1 MEDRPMQE
9 HPNASLARE
18 AMDGMSTGDLGGML
32 ERLADDVVW
41 HEIGGDEP
49 VRGKEALMA
58 RFAGLSEGGTITAEV
73 HDVVANDEHTIAL
86 VTATATMGDQS
97 LTYRTAEI
105 MHIRDGK
112 ITERWAFSDDT
123 ERINRF
129 FSPPQS

>member
-1 MEDRPMQE
+1 MQE

-18 AMDGMSTGDLGGML
+18 TLEGMSTDDLSGMM
-32 ERLADDVVW
+32 ERIDDDVVW
-41 HEIGGDEP
+41 HEIGGGEP
-49 VRGKEALMA
+49 IRGKEALMA
-58 RFAGLSEGGTITAEV
+58 RWAGLAQGGSITMEV

-86 VTATATMGDQS
+86 VTATAKMGDQS

-112 ITERWAFSDDT
+112 VTERWAFSDDT

-129 FSPPQS
+129 FSPSPS